1 MKEKARWRK
10 RERERNEI
18 KSNNVMNHEFS
29 GFRCE
34 QLRFELAIFRYIFTI
49 FTIPITKVH
58 LYEFD
63 VIAVCSFCCGCYCW
77 FLAFTLCSVKIRT
90 TCKQKA
96 TSKEL
101 YDMREEKK
109 NKKWV
114 TVLSKRKTTQKT
126 KGQTYQIRT
135 RPDQT
140 KPNKLNTI

>member
-1 MKEKARWRK
+1 MEK
-10 RERERNEI
+10 ERERNEI

-34 QLRFELAIFRYIFTI
+34 QLRFELAISRYIFTI

-109 NKKWV
+109 TRSEWRFYRKEKQH
-114 TVLSKRKTTQKT
+114 KRQKA
-126 KGQTYQIRT
+126 KHIKFE
-135 RPDQT
+135 PDQT
-140 KPNKLNTI
+140 KPNQTN